1 VLLNND
7 TEIIQPEWL
16 ERMIGIAQRP
26 EVGAVGIRLVYP
38 ESGCIQHA
46 GIVLG
51 LPGGVLSVADHV
63 FEQSELDAPGYMNRL
78 LTEQN
83 YSAVTAACLMVAKD
97 KYLAVGGFDAEQLT
111 VLFNDVDFCLK
122 LQQQGLL
129 NVFTPYVTMVHHHAK
144 SIGKL
149 TYEPAV
155 ALAAAVREQQEL
167 AVVLKRW
174 LPQLA
179 HDPAYN
185 RHLTFRTKD
194 MAFEPTRYQLV
205 AAPGRAS
212 QGTGLAHSRRQWRVP
227 RVAALPCP
235 AGKRAAGCDDDFAGK
250 ALRRCCPWW
259 KWPDSI
265 RMCC

>member
-129 NVFTPYVTMVHHHAK
+129 NVLRPMSPWCTTMPRVSANSRTNLPLHWRRPCANSRSWPWCSNAGCHNWRMIRPTTATLP
-144 SIGKL
+144 SVPRTWLLSRRAIPTGCRARPGVAR
-149 TYEPAV
+149 YWACPFPAAV
-155 ALAAAVREQQEL
+155 ASTACRC
-167 AVVLKRW
+167 
-174 LPQLA
+174 PS
-179 HDPAYN
+179 
-185 RHLTFRTKD
+185 
-194 MAFEPTRYQLV
+194 M
-205 AAPGRAS
+205 
-212 QGTGLAHSRRQWRVP
+212 
-227 RVAALPCP
+227 PCRK
-235 AGKRAAGCDDDFAGK
+235 AGG
-250 ALRRCCPWW
+250 W
-259 KWPDSI
+259 
-265 RMCC
+265 M